1 MKLLHLNDV
10 NFDAAVKETAL
21 PILVDFYADW
31 CGPCKM
37 LAPTIEEIAAGAV
50 DFLVAKVNVDEAP
63 AVAEL
68 FSVMSIPTLIV
79 LRGGEELARVVGV
92 RPKDAICRIKAHIK
106 IRSL

>member
-1 MKLLHLNDV
+1 MKLLHLNDA

-21 PILVDFYADW
+21 PILIDFYADW

-63 AVAEL
+63 AVAER

-79 LRGGEELARVVGV
+79 LRDGQELGRTFGL
-92 RPKDAICRIKAHIK
+92 RPKDEILA
-106 IRSL
+106 LLP

>member
-1 MKLLHLNDV
+1 MKLLHLNDA

-63 AVAEL
+63 AVAER

-79 LRGGEELARVVGV
+79 LRDGQELARAVGL
-92 RPKDAICRIKAHIK
+92 RPKDAILA
-106 IRSL
+106 LLP

>member
-1 MKLLHLNDV
+1 MKPLHLTSA
-10 NFDAAVKETAL
+10 NFDETVKGTAL

-37 LAPTIEEIAAGAV
+37 LTPTIEEIAAGAV

-63 AVAEL
+63 EIAER

-79 LRGGEELARVVGV
+79 LRGGTEIARAVGL
-92 RPKDAICRIKAHIK
+92 RPKDAILAMIP
-106 IRSL
+106 

>member
-1 MKLLHLNDV
+1 MKLLHLNDA

-63 AVAEL
+63 AVAER

-79 LRGGEELARVVGV
+79 LRDGQELSRAVGL
-92 RPKDAICRIKAHIK
+92 RPKDAILA
-106 IRSL
+106 LLP